1 MPWHDYLMVK
11 ESNPRKNPAVVA
23 LGRLGGFKGGPS
35 LTGELMWEIIHEV
48 EKRMRMLLN
57 GNLVTTLE

>member
-1 MPWHDYLMVK
+1 MVK
-11 ESNPRKNPAVVA
+11 ESNPRKNPAVVE

>member
-1 MPWHDYLMVK
+1 MVK

-35 LTGELMWEIIHEV
+35 LTGELMWEIIYEV